1 MHVDVVQNFSQL
13 SKVSFKTAS
22 NLSFIE
28 REREGK
34 KEKKKLKLRLVYLGA
49 LRFQW
54 DWFYYL

>member
-28 REREGK
+28 RERER
-34 KEKKKLKLRLVYLGA
+34 EKKKRKSLNYVLCT
-49 LRFQW
+49 
-54 DWFYYL
+54 

>member
-28 REREGK
+28 RERERGK
-34 KEKKKLKLRLVYLGA
+34 KRKEKA
-49 LRFQW
+49 
-54 DWFYYL
+54 